1 MKKMMIK
8 PLTYVMLATLTITQS
23 GCFGSFSL
31 VKKVWQFNDSAVD
44 NKFVKT
50 VLFYALNIVPVYG
63 IAATIDVVI
72 LNLVE
77 FWTGSNPVAM
87 NEGDVEYDIIEKNG
101 VAYEFMVT
109 KNKYHITVL
118 NGKEE
123 GKVVEVYFDT
133 ANLSWNYKNDNDV
146 AILAQLVNQDDMTFV
161 KVNTVDGD
169 LLVEADEYAMEAK
182 LKEEKIDLAV
192 K

>member
-1 MKKMMIK
+1 MIK